1 MTRPSRRRIRWR
13 RIAAAASVAL
23 IIAVVGVW
31 AWLTHDLPPIE
42 RLQTGLALPSTR
54 IFDRN
59 GQLLYEIL
67 PPEQGRNTPI
77 AYDDIP
83 DHCVNAIVATEDAN
97 FWSHPGVDPA
107 GILRALWINLRGG
120 DVVAG
125 GSTITQ
131 QVARLTMLNP
141 GRLPERTLKRK
152 LQEMLLAVQLETA
165 YSKEDV
171 LALYANQAYFGSLAY
186 GLEAAARAYFAKPAG
201 ELSLAECALVAG
213 LLQGPAIY
221 DPLQY
226 PEAAK
231 ERQLVVLRLMVEHG
245 AIDTDQ
251 AERAGQDALQYA
263 AVPFPIEAP
272 HAVMRVWA
280 ELAQRFP
287 EQLYRDGL
295 DVTTTI
301 DLDWQREA
309 ERIARERL
317 AQLNRAD
324 NPARPPANVDGA
336 ALVALDPRTGEVR
349 VMLGSPDYFD
359 DTRDGAVN
367 AATALRQPGS
377 ALKPFTYAAAFDPGR
392 SDPWTAA
399 SMVLD
404 VETAFYTRKN
414 ELYVPA
420 NFGFVEH
427 GPVSIREALASS
439 YNIPAVAVLDDIG
452 TSGMI
457 ELAARAGLTALA
469 ENPDL
474 DLAVTLGGG
483 EVRLLDLTAAYG
495 VFANGGY
502 AVEPVLITSV
512 VQRGGPTLYEWTP
525 PEAPEPVLDSR
536 VAWLIT
542 DILADPTAREPGF
555 GPNSPLNI
563 GRPAAAKTGTTTDF
577 RDNWVVGYT
586 PSLVVGVWVGNP
598 DNRPMREATGL
609 TGAGPIWHSF
619 IRSVLL
625 GTPEEQFDPPP
636 PGMSRVAVCVVSGM
650 LPTDNCP
657 GTRLEWFIDGTE
669 PSDPDTLWVTLPTDP
684 RTGEI
689 ATGSTAEANRVRAHY
704 MVLPE
709 RATAWAREAGVA
721 ALTPEMLERVRS
733 VTTMPD
739 SSVPVVFAPHDGA
752 VYQLSRS
759 IPVATQRLSLEASVP
774 VGTRQVDFVL
784 NGEVVG
790 SADSAP
796 WRVFWTLAPG
806 DYDLSAVAIDG
817 AGRQVESAPVTF
829 TVLIPP

>member
-1 MTRPSRRRIRWR
+1 M
-13 RIAAAASVAL
+13 AAAGAAL
-23 IIAVVGVW
+23 VLAAAGVW
-31 AWLTHDLPPIE
+31 IWLTHDLPPIA
-42 RLQTGLALPSTR
+42 RLHAGLALPSTR
-54 IFDRN
+54 IFDRD
-59 GQLLYEIL
+59 GALLYEIL

-77 AYDDIP
+77 AFDDIP
-83 DHCVNAIVATEDAN
+83 DHCVNAVVATEDAN

-107 GILRALWINLRGG
+107 GIIRALWINLRGG

-152 LQEMLLAVQLETA
+152 LQEMLLALQLEAA

-171 LALYANQAYFGSLAY
+171 LALYLNQAYFGSLAY
-186 GLEAAARAYFAKPAG
+186 GLEAAARAYFAKPAS
-201 ELSLAECALVAG
+201 ELSLAECALLAG
-213 LLQGPAIY
+213 LLQGPAVY
-221 DPLQY
+221 DPLQH

-231 ERQLVVLRLMVEHG
+231 ERQLIVLRLMVEAG
-245 AIDTDQ
+245 AIDADQ
-251 AERAGQDALQYA
+251 AERAGQDALQFA
-263 AVPFPIEAP
+263 AAPFPIEAP

-280 ELAQRFP
+280 ELEQRFP

-295 DVTTTI
+295 DVITTI
-301 DLDWQREA
+301 DLDWQRTA

-317 AQLNRAD
+317 AELNRTD
-324 NPARPPANVDGA
+324 NPSRPPADVDGA

-359 DTRDGAVN
+359 DSRDGAVN

-404 VETAFYTRKN
+404 VETAFYTRKG

-427 GPVSIREALASS
+427 GPVSIREALGSS

-452 TSGMI
+452 TSSMI
-457 ELAARAGLTALA
+457 ELAARAGLTSLA
-469 ENPDL
+469 DNPDL

-495 VFANGGY
+495 AFVNGGY

-512 VQRGGPTLYEWTP
+512 VQRGGPVLYEWTP
-525 PEAPEPVLDSR
+525 PADKPPVMDPR

-542 DILADPTAREPGF
+542 DILADPAAREPGF
-555 GPNSPLNI
+555 GPNSSLNI

-577 RDNWVVGYT
+577 RDNWVIGFT

-609 TGAGPIWHSF
+609 SGAGPIWHGF

-625 GTPEEQFDPPP
+625 GTPEEPFGPPP

-650 LPTDNCP
+650 QPTEDCP
-657 GTRLEWFIDGTE
+657 DTRLEWFIDGTE
-669 PSDPDTLWVTLPTDP
+669 PTEPDTLWVTLPADP
-684 RTGEI
+684 RTG
-689 ATGSTAEANRVRAHY
+689 APLAASAPDAEMAHF

-709 RATAWAREAGVA
+709 RAMAWAREAGVA
-721 ALTPEMLERVRS
+721 ALTPEMLDRVRS
-733 VTTMPD
+733 LTTRVD
-739 SSVPVVFAPHDGA
+739 SSVPVVFAPHDRA

-759 IPVATQRLSLEASVP
+759 IPVTNQRLRLEASVP
-774 VGTRQVDFVL
+774 TGTRQVQFVI

-790 SADSAP
+790 SAISAP
-796 WRVFWTLAPG
+796 WHVFWTLEAG
-806 DYDLSAVAIDG
+806 EFVVRVRAIDS
-817 AGRQVESAPVTF
+817 AGNQTESAPISF
-829 TVLIPP
+829 TVLNPP